1 MSESVEQADLS
12 ALSSGDER
20 AFERVYASFHVR
32 VRLVA
37 FRVSHRN
44 DWIDDLA
51 NETWCRAF
59 NQRKNYGSDTP
70 FLVWMA
76 GILRNVYRE
85 FCRDSRRTIGDAT
98 RAAAEAAGK
107 TDQISPELVAHEA
120 EVLDALN
127 GCVALLGAQEAR
139 IVQLRYFQGLTLRLV
154 AEEVK
159 IPEATLREK
168 TLVKITNQLRRCL
181 ERKKIDF
188 SEIFSAQ
195 EAREIQ

>member
-1 MSESVEQADLS
+1 MSETVEQADLS
-12 ALSSGDER
+12 ALRNGDER
-20 AFERVYASFHVR
+20 AFERVYASFHTR

-59 NQRKNYGSDTP
+59 NQRKNYGPETP

-85 FCRDSRRTIGDAT
+85 FCRDSRRTIGDAA
-98 RAAAEAAGK
+98 RAAVDTAGK
-107 TDQISPELVAHEA
+107 VDQISPELVAHEA

-127 GCVALLGAQEAR
+127 GCVALLGEQEAK
-139 IVQLRYFQGLTLRLV
+139 IVQLRYFKGMTLRLV
-154 AEEVK
+154 ADKVK
-159 IPEATLREK
+159 IPEATLREAIE
-168 TLVKITNQLRRCL
+168 KITDQLRRCL